1 MKKIL
6 SLAVMAALC
15 ISLLTACGKTSIE
28 LDKIGHTLTS
38 AGETVTLTAD
48 TKADNIAWTS
58 SDESVATVDANGV
71 VTAVAPGTAT
81 ITATAGEVS
90 ATCVIKCE
98 WAATVELAP
107 LYDAIYN
114 ELYPLDADGM
124 VTGPYATDLMGGEE
138 ATGMTAEDAAM
149 MLEMYYPGLA
159 AIETEQLHVYIP
171 GMSFSA
177 YEVVLAELTNASD
190 MDAFKAILQARIDAQ
205 AAGGAWYP
213 EAVEGWVNNA
223 RIVTNG
229 NYVMMAV
236 GADCDTFVAAFNSQF

>member
-6 SLAVMAALC
+6 SLAIMAALC
-15 ISLLTACGKTSIE
+15 LSLLTACGKTTIE
-28 LDKIGHTLTS
+28 LDKAEHTFTA
-38 AGETVTLTAD
+38 AGETVTLNAE
-48 TKADNIAWTS
+48 TKADELGWTS
-58 SDESVATVDANGV
+58 SDEAVATVDANGV

-81 ITATAGEVS
+81 ITVTAGEVS
-90 ATCVIKCE
+90 ATCTVKCE
-98 WAATVELAP
+98 WEITVDLDTFYNEL
-107 LYDAIYN
+107 YN
-114 ELYPLDADGM
+114 ELYPLDAEGFA
-124 VTGPYATDLMGGEE
+124 TGPVAMDLFDTE
-138 ATGMTAEDAAM
+138 ASGMTAEDAAM
-149 MLEMYYPGLA
+149 MLEMYYPGLG

-190 MDAFKAILQARIDAQ
+190 VETVKGILQARVDAQ

-229 NYVMMAV
+229 NYIMLAV
-236 GADCDTFVAAFNSQF
+236 GSDCDTFVERFNAQF